1 MTAVK
6 IQDYKLL
13 CVYRS
18 RGGNF
23 STFFRNLESAIQ
35 KVKARNK
42 KFTLCGEWNINFMQE
57 SVRLHDVQELL
68 LLHNLVNAVNHQ
80 LELQKVQYH

>member
-1 MTAVK
+1 M
-6 IQDYKLL
+6 

-18 RGGNF
+18 RDGNF
-23 STFFRNLESAIQ
+23 STFFRSLESVIE

-42 KFTLCGEWNINFMQE
+42 LFTFCGEWNINFMQE

-68 LLHNLVNAVNHQ
+68 SLHNLVNAVNHQ